1 MEHGDVCESAR
12 WYVVRTKPKQEP
24 RAEMNLRAWGVELLA
39 PKVREV
45 SARASR
51 SGLYSIAP
59 LFPSYLFA
67 RFDAATLLQKIRL
80 TRGVHSVIGLGE
92 YATPVDDAIVDFIRD
107 RVQDDGFVRIEEP
120 RPGESVEIVDGPL
133 RTLTGVFQRRRG
145 HDRAV
150 ILLALLGAPVNVE
163 IAMTAVRRTAAIA

>member
-1 MEHGDVCESAR
+1 MEQIDVCEAAR
-12 WYVVRTKPKQEP
+12 WYVVRTKPKQEA

-39 PKVREV
+39 PKVREM
-45 SARASR
+45 SARSR

-59 LFPSYLFA
+59 LFPCYLFA
-67 RFDAATLLQKIRL
+67 RFDAAILLPKIRL
-80 TRGVHSVIGLGE
+80 TRGVHSVVGLGE
-92 YATPVDDAIVDFIRD
+92 CATPVEDAIVDFIRD

-120 RPGESVEIVDGPL
+120 EPGEVVKIVDGPL

-150 ILLALLGAPVNVE
+150 ILLALLGAQVHVE
-163 IAMTAVRRTAAIA
+163 IAMAAVRRTAAIA